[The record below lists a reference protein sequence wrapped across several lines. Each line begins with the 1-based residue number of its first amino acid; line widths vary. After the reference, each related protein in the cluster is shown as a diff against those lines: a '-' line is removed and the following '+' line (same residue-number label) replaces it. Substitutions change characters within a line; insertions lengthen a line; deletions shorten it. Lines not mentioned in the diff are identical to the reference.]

1 VKGMERWEIEP
12 VGGPGLPAA
21 QKTIVRM
28 RSSYTMPGMIGKA
41 MDWLMTRHAV
51 ARRNQD
57 YLSRLQRYAEHG
69 EPE

>member
-1 VKGMERWEIEP
+1 
-12 VGGPGLPAA
+12 
-21 QKTIVRM
+21 
-28 RSSYTMPGMIGKA
+28 

-57 YLSRLQRYAEHG
+57 YLARLKRYAEH